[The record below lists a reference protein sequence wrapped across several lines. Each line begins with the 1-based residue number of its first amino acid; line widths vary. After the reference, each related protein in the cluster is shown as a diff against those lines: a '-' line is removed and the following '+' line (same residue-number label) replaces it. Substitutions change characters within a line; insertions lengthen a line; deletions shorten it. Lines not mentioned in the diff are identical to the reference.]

1 MQETRVWFLGQ
12 KDSLEKEWQPTPIFL
27 PGESPGQRSLA
38 GYSPWGCKESDTTEQ
53 LTHTVR
59 YSSIIIC
66 FLGTKPS
73 LFIVQVSCPL
83 LCFVS
88 SFPRY
93 WVTFFFFLRLICMSF
108 MGKKPQNS
116 GYVLFCLIMCVT
128 DIIFSVA
135 CLLQNSL
142 SCVFWKTSCRFYFS
156 LWLIF

>member
-27 PGESPGQRSLA
+27 PGESHGQRSLA

-93 WVTFFFFLRLICMSF
+93 WVTFFFFLIFICMIF
-108 MGKKPQNS
+108 MGKKPPNS

-128 DIIFSVA
+128 DTIFSIA

-142 SCVFWKTSCRFYFS
+142 SCVFWKTSCWFYFS